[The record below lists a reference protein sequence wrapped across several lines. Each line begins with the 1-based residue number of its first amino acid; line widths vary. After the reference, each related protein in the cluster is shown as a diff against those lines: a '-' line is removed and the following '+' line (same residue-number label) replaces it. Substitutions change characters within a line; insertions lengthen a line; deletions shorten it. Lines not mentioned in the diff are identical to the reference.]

1 MQITIGLDKRQYK
14 SKPDNIDVAAIKAR
28 LTDNGNITVEP
39 SSLPDFIKNGYTFCP
54 AEVEP
59 TLNEKGKL
67 SHRAE
72 GWRSQR
78 LFCVDIDN
86 ADKSKQK
93 LTADKYIPCDK
104 AIEIC
109 QNHGIK
115 LLFVYNTFSSRW
127 GFDKYRLVVLLD
139 ETVTSPEERFKI
151 VTAFM
156 ELFGDA
162 SDKSCINGDR
172 IFFAGKSFP
181 VPYTGK
187 TTPKQVFL
195 DLYDKSHPKTTTTA
209 TLSPSKPLNFSPPS
223 SGVGNTY
230 SPSDFDANPDTLLQM
245 IDPNA
250 LQYDEWLGV
259 TASYKAAGGSYEVW
273 AAWSATYHNANARTD
288 AQAWK
293 GLTGDKHTVG
303 TLKHFARE
311 HSPSLY
317 DDYIQDLAAEQN
329 TAIKSNAHKKQKATA
344 PAPEPP
350 TADEEY
356 PFILSD
362 KKRRWLDCITLADY
376 IREKLPYFFVRREG
390 SENYR
395 RYVYHKG
402 VYRLISDI
410 EFQGYIKAFICKA
423 DKSLLKMK
431 DVREVYSMLITDL
444 DRCKVREEMLNSDEN
459 IINFKNGILHLDTMT
474 ITPHSPSILSTIQL
488 PVTYTGDV
496 ADTPL
501 FDKFINEFT
510 CGNAEKQ
517 QALLEFI
524 GACLSNVYGWRFKTA
539 LFCIGDG
546 NSGKSVLREFAN
558 RLLGADN
565 ISGGGLDY
573 LESRFG
579 KLALHGKRV
588 YGSPDV
594 GYVTLNQLETFKNIT
609 GGDTIPIE
617 AKGKDSFEYQYRGM
631 VWFGGNAMPKF
642 GGDRGDWV
650 YDRMLLIKCNNVV
663 PPEKRDKQLINK
675 LLSEAEGI
683 IHKAIIALKEAIE
696 RGYLFTVP
704 AESATEIEKFKV
716 ENSPYLRFY
725 EECCVPR
732 SSNDRFDNVTTAK
745 LHKALKA
752 WCLDNTG
759 GLTPKTADFA
769 KELEQNGI
777 KMDVAIYSGNRYYKT
792 FTLSKEYKELNNIFD
807 TIQ

>member
-1 MQITIGLDKRQYK
+1 MLMTDYTLLSFAIEFERRIFMSTTVTIDQLKTQPIWVNWRYQERDGKKTKIPVNAKTGGNAQSDNPDTWCNYNQAQWSVNKHNCNGIGLMFGSVGDYVLAGIDIDGHKTGSNTLANEVMTLFSATYCEKSPSGTGYHILFLLPTDAFSLWNDEFYKKNPHNELECYVAGNTNRYFTYTGDVVNDCPLCVMDAKFLIFLEKYMKKRDFQTTGKNK
-14 SKPDNIDVAAIKAR
+14 SNTTSFSPTPVAPVTLDISSMLDIARKA
-28 LTDNGNITVEP
+28 
-39 SSLPDFIKNGYTFCP
+39 KNG
-54 AEVEP
+54 
-59 TLNEKGKL
+59 
-67 SHRAE
+67 
-72 GWRSQR
+72 
-78 LFCVDIDN
+78 
-86 ADKSKQK
+86 AD
-93 LTADKYIPCDK
+93 
-104 AIEIC
+104 
-109 QNHGIK
+109 
-115 LLFVYNTFSSRW
+115 FS
-127 GFDKYRLVVLLD
+127 
-139 ETVTSPEERFKI
+139 
-151 VTAFM
+151 A
-156 ELFGDA
+156 
-162 SDKSCINGDR
+162 
-172 IFFAGKSFP
+172 
-181 VPYTGK
+181 
-187 TTPKQVFL
+187 
-195 DLYDKSHPKTTTTA
+195 LYDKGDTSAYNGDDSAADLSLCQRLAFYLQGDYNKIDTAFRSSALMRDKWEREDYRSMTINKAISTCRSYYTPPKPKT
-209 TLSPSKPLNFSPPS
+209 K
-223 SGVGNTY
+223 
-230 SPSDFDANPDTLLQM
+230 
-245 IDPNA
+245 
-250 LQYDEWLGV
+250 
-259 TASYKAAGGSYEVW
+259 
-273 AAWSATYHNANARTD
+273 
-288 AQAWK
+288 
-293 GLTGDKHTVG
+293 
-303 TLKHFARE
+303 
-311 HSPSLY
+311 
-317 DDYIQDLAAEQN
+317 
-329 TAIKSNAHKKQKATA
+329 

-362 KKRRWLDCITLADY
+362 KKRRWLDCIALADY

-423 DKSLLKMK
+423 DKTLLKMK
-431 DVREVYSMLITDL
+431 DVREVYSMLVTDL
-444 DRCKVREEMLNSDEN
+444 DRCKVREEMLNADEN
-459 IINFKNGILHLDTMT
+459 IINFKNGILHLDTMQL
-474 ITPHSPSILSTIQL
+474 TPHSPSILSTIQL
-488 PVTYTGDV
+488 PVTYTGDF

-675 LLSEAEGI
+675 LLGEAEGI

-704 AESATEIEKFKV
+704 AESASEIEKFKV

-732 SSNDRFDNVTTAK
+732 SQNDRFDNVTTAK

-769 KELEQNGI
+769 KELEQNGV
-777 KMDVAIYSGNRYYKT
+777 KMDVAIYNGNRYYKT

-807 TIQ
+807 TVQ